1 MMASGDPDEFEA
13 GPVPAGMFSESMDID
28 EANTFVDMV
37 SQDLESNG
45 NCQEF
50 DDVALN
56 PSDEPFHHIGELD
69 QIEQRP
75 SLKAID
81 IT

>member
-1 MMASGDPDEFEA
+1 MMESGDPDEFEA

-45 NCQEF
+45 NAQDF
-50 DDVALN
+50 DVDVA
-56 PSDEPFHHIGELD
+56 
-69 QIEQRP
+69 
-75 SLKAID
+75 
-81 IT
+81 